1 MTKRPKLRTAGNA
14 DRVCALLAEGC
25 TLRQIAGELRIES
38 ASSITDWVRADAE
51 FAAHY
56 ARAMELRCERMAE
69 EILEIADDNYTG
81 PDGRA
86 DNGAVQQ
93 ARLRVDSRRWLLSK
107 LMPRK
112 YGDKITQEITGEEGG
127 ALITRIELVPV
138 APKPRP
144 ELPARDGG
152 DEATVPLLRALPSR

>member
-1 MTKRPKLRTAGNA
+1 
-14 DRVCALLAEGC
+14 
-25 TLRQIAGELRIES
+25 
-38 ASSITDWVRADAE
+38 
-51 FAAHY
+51 
-56 ARAMELRCERMAE
+56 MAE